1 MQATDSAEER
11 RVWAS
16 KSNPALGVSR
26 CSTGLTGIPL
36 FVVAGLLVTGVW
48 ALWTG
53 AVGARS
59 ADWAL
64 R

>member
-11 RVWAS
+11 RVWTS
-16 KSNPALGVSR
+16 KSSPALGISR
-26 CSTGLTGIPL
+26 YSTGLTGLPL
-36 FVVAGLLVTGVW
+36 FVVAGLLVTSVW
-48 ALWTG
+48 AHWTG